1 MNCQSCGHNYPNTLT
16 RCPRCKALS
25 NRRGQ
30 RSGDSRLIEFPR
42 KARPAPENEPTD
54 TAMPQWRQDL
64 NEKVRA
70 IRARRNNPAM
80 ATAVATARSDEQVEA
95 GTNPERRNQSRTISE
110 TAAAILQGRSTRMEA
125 FAQTN
130 LDPQPPTKSANPIVE
145 KALSRVRR
153 ASENAQREYLPKI
166 EPAKPTRPAY
176 AVENEAT

>member
-54 TAMPQWRQDL
+54 TTLPQWRQDL

-70 IRARRNNPAM
+70 IRARRNNPALAS
-80 ATAVATARSDEQVEA
+80 ATPARVEEPAAAPAFTDGREPRRAVGD
-95 GTNPERRNQSRTISE
+95 
-110 TAAAILQGRSTRMEA
+110 TAALLERDTRMES
-125 FAQTN
+125 FAKEIAEAPAAVTTTN
-130 LDPQPPTKSANPIVE
+130 
-145 KALSRVRR
+145 
-153 ASENAQREYLPKI
+153 
-166 EPAKPTRPAY
+166 
-176 AVENEAT
+176 